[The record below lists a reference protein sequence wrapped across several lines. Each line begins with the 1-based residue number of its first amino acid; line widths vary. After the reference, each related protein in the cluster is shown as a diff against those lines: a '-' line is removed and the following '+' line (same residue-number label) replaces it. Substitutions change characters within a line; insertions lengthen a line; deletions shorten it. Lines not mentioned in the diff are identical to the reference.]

1 MLGCGTPLRQVKPT
15 VTSVTRAC
23 RVSPTEL
30 PGPRLIRVA
39 VKPGAGLYPV
49 SVAVLPTQVAV
60 TVPPTVLTVRV
71 TALGTG
77 LAGRVPPRVGAGWGF
92 GAGCVAGPP
101 GAEPPAGAPPPVSP
115 PAAAPPAA
123 APPATAAAAPPP
135 GTAGPL
141 PAPPG
146 LVELPV
152 AVADPLPAPE
162 EAGPSAPG
170 RVPPCAPPWLLP
182 AAQKPASRRIT
193 SRPSAGTSTAAAR
206 RRRGAR

>member
-101 GAEPPAGAPPPVSP
+101 GAEPP
-115 PAAAPPAA
+115 
-123 APPATAAAAPPP
+123 
-135 GTAGPL
+135 
-141 PAPPG
+141 G